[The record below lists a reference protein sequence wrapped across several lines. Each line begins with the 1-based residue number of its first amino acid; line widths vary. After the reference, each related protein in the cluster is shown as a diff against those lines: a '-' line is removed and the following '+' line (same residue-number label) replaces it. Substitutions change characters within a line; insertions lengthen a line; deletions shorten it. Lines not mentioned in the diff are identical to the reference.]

1 MAARKNLL
9 RLRFRRKDWNRV
21 QKMST
26 EDLEVGITKTLM
38 RMSSVQYMCIG
49 YLGDKNEFS
58 AEAVTAWLL
67 HFCDSLRFLTFKT
80 EIKPLALDIMGEMR
94 LECLVLNHTDIIL
107 IRDPH
112 VKVRFP
118 TIVSLILWDIRVS
131 AVDLHGLLLACP
143 ELENLS
149 LNRVFDICSSEAR
162 VPLELTRSSLKSFT
176 WQNWT
181 GDWTGPKLVAEKLE
195 SLHLKDNENPSH
207 LHVVTKGNLQE
218 VRIKNSLGTGLKI
231 E

>member
-1 MAARKNLL
+1 L
-9 RLRFRRKDWNRV
+9 
-21 QKMST
+21 
-26 EDLEVGITKTLM
+26 
-38 RMSSVQYMCIG
+38 CIG
-49 YLGDKNEFS
+49 YLGDKHEFS
-58 AEAVTAWLL
+58 AAAVTAWLL

-94 LECLVLNHTDIIL
+94 LECLVLKHTDIIL

-118 TIVSLILWDIRVS
+118 TLVSLTLWDISVS

-162 VPLELTRSSLKSFT
+162 VPLELTSSSLKSFA

-218 VRIKNSLGTGLKI
+218 VRIRNSLGTALKLK
-231 E
+231 ETSSAACSRFP